1 MSGQVF
7 ERLIRLEDE
16 ELGSNED
23 DLDNNNKDSCS
34 VPMIP
39 NSADSL
45 ENLFPGMKHKK
56 QEHFKTTNNQSSSSL
71 SAGISFTIK
80 DRHIHINPEQLK
92 YISLI
97 TLTIQ
102 NAALNLTM
110 RAARTQVEQ
119 FSTPVAVTV
128 AEFLKF
134 ITCLV
139 LILFEEMSP
148 QRAYKS
154 IKTNIIDNYIDTLKV
169 AVPSFVYY
177 IQNNL
182 LYVGSTHLD
191 AATTQVTYQLKI
203 LTTAV
208 FSVVMLNKKLSKI
221 QWVSLITLFIGVAF
235 IETMV
240 VSDKSDKTHDNIN
253 KSIDVMDSSS
263 DHIKNQNN
271 ADKKEQPLLGFLAI
285 LIACCLSGFAGVYFE
300 KILKNTS
307 HVSLW
312 IRNIQLSIV
321 AIPIGLLQVFII
333 DPKHVETKGF
343 FYGFTPLT
351 WFCIILQVQGGLL
364 VAVVVKYANNILK
377 GFATSMAIV
386 ISTVASMFLFNFN
399 LTFSFMFGASLVVG
413 SVMMYNKQ

>member
-1 MSGQVF
+1 MSNQPF

-16 ELGSNED
+16 ELGSIEEDED
-23 DLDNNNKDSCS
+23 DDHNQSTDSCK
-34 VPMIP
+34 VPMISS
-39 NSADSL
+39 NL
-45 ENLFPGMKHKK
+45 ENLFSPGSFKHNKPSTSVGPGLN
-56 QEHFKTTNNQSSSSL
+56 FNLN
-71 SAGISFTIK
+71 G
-80 DRHIHINPEQLK
+80 RHIHINPEQLK
-92 YISLI
+92 YLSLI
-97 TLTIQ
+97 TLTVQ

-110 RAARTQVEQ
+110 RAARTQTEQ

-128 AEFLKF
+128 AEFFKF
-134 ITCLV
+134 ITCLA
-139 LILFEEMSP
+139 LILFEENLSP
-148 QRAYKS
+148 SRAYRS

-203 LTTAV
+203 LTTAI
-208 FSVVMLNKKLSKI
+208 FSVLMLNKKLSKI
-221 QWVSLITLFIGVAF
+221 QWIALVTLFVGVAL

-240 VSDKSDKTHDNIN
+240 VGDNHQREI
-253 KSIDVMDSSS
+253 SSHRDLNNS
-263 DHIKNQNN
+263 DHQAVTNDQI
-271 ADKKEQPLLGFLAI
+271 DTKKEQPVLGFAAI

-312 IRNIQLSIV
+312 IRNIQLSVV
-321 AIPIGLLQVFII
+321 AIPIGLIQVLFL
-333 DPKHVETKGF
+333 DPKHVQTKGF
-343 FYGFTPLT
+343 FYGFTTLT
-351 WFCIILQVQGGLL
+351 WLCIVLQVQGGLL
-364 VAVVVKYANNILK
+364 VAVVVKFANNILK

-386 ISTVASMFLFNFN
+386 ISTVASMFMFNFN
-399 LTFSFMFGASLVVG
+399 LTPSFIFGASMVIG